1 MTMAD
6 AKLEIKVGAV
16 TFTGE
21 GAENWLAQQL
31 DKVLDRLPELLEVR
45 TPDNGVSDGSETSDH
60 NSTKKGGKKV
70 PLAKFLKEKNATG
83 NQVRKFLATA
93 VWLHD
98 NENKEMLTSADIVKA
113 LEDTKQKKLS
123 NASQSLN
130 NNASKGDINKKGKSF
145 FVTDEG
151 RERLG

>member
-1 MTMAD
+1 MAD
-6 AKLEIKVGAV
+6 AKLEIKVGTV
-16 TFTGE
+16 SFTGE

-31 DKVLDRLPELLEVR
+31 DKVLNKLPELIEVS
-45 TPDNGVSDGSETSDH
+45 TQNNDSSDDSETKDNGA
-60 NSTKKGGKKV
+60 TKKKAGKKV
-70 PLAKFLKEKNATG
+70 PLATFLKDKNATA

-98 NENKEMLTSADIVKA
+98 NENKDMLTTADVVKA
-113 LEDTKQKKLS
+113 LEDSKQKKLG

-130 NNASKGDINKKGKSF
+130 NNASKGDVNKKGKSF

-151 RERLG
+151 RETLGK